1 MDRRLVF
8 LYPLLQ
14 VLNLSADFLFELFVK
29 LIFEIFQIDFVESF
43 LDLIKLIWYVL
54 VSYFLV

>member
-1 MDRRLVF
+1 
-8 LYPLLQ
+8 
-14 VLNLSADFLFELFVK
+14 LFELFVK

>member
-29 LIFEIFQIDFVESF
+29 LIFKIFQIDFVESF